1 MHDAAGAVGG
11 IAAQL
16 AKLRGATVIG
26 RREPDPGPAAQEVL
40 PPDFGHPHHD
50 DHHDDRG
57 TR

>member
-1 MHDAAGAVGG
+1 MGG

-26 RREPDPGPAAQEVL
+26 RPEPDPGPAAQEVL